1 MVKLDTMEEET
12 KVAKFKFPKL
22 TTIILIFLVALV
34 GLLIGIIILQNQGIT
49 LKKSNKEVSLVE
61 TKSAKAIFGNLTDS
75 EKQSADDLIREQ
87 VRLIVSRPQFF
98 SSVEVV
104 KKNEQTITQEAEKQ
118 QIPKEVAIGM
128 AMLENGG
135 SESAVSSAGAAG
147 IFQITEGTAKQ
158 LGLEVSDENDERL
171 DPQKNIA
178 AGISYLD
185 ENLKL
190 FSDIGLAVWAY
201 HAGPQNVSLALKT
214 YLESIGEKDAFD
226 YVQALKEGKLDR
238 AKYVWRSYATKGE
251 INVHRIL
258 QNPKVQLIALA
269 GLSDETE
276 LYPYKVAAASI
287 IWDAKSKYPSEDEFK
302 QNISEF
308 NRGKI
313 LLSDLLAP

>member
-1 MVKLDTMEEET
+1 MEEET
-12 KVAKFKFPKL
+12 KPTKPKFPRL
-22 TTIILIFLVALV
+22 TIVILVLLIALV
-34 GLLIGIIILQNQGIT
+34 GFLISVIILQNRQIFP
-49 LKKSNKEVSLVE
+49 KKSNKEVSLVE
-61 TKSAKAIFGNLTDS
+61 AKSAKAIFGNLTDS

-98 SSVEVV
+98 SSLQVVE
-104 KKNEQTITQEAEKQ
+104 KNEQTITQEAEKQ
-118 QIPKEVAIGM
+118 QIPKEVALGI

-158 LGLEVSDENDERL
+158 LGLVVSEDVDERL
-171 DPQKNIA
+171 DPQKNIT

-201 HAGPQNVSLALKT
+201 HAGPQNVSVALKT
-214 YLESIGEKDAFD
+214 YLQSIGEKDA
-226 YVQALKEGKLDR
+226 YTYTEAQQEGLLDR
-238 AKYVWRSYATKGE
+238 AKYVWRAYSTKGE
-251 INVHRIL
+251 INVHRLL
-258 QNPKVQLIALA
+258 QNPKVQLLALA

-276 LYPYKVAAASI
+276 LYPYKVAASSI
-287 IWDAKSKYPSEDEFK
+287 ILDAKSKYPSEDEFRK
-302 QNISEF
+302 NISDF

-313 LLSDLLAP
+313 LLDNLLLPKNKN